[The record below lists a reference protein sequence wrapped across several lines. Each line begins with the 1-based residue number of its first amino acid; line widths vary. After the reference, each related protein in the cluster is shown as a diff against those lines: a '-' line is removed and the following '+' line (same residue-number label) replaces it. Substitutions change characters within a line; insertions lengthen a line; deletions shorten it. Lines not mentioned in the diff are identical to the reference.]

1 MNVRMSIKVLV
12 TEAQLQK
19 IENKKKL
26 ELASERKSKI
36 KGWNKKKK
44 Q

>member
-19 IENKKKL
+19 IENKKKIQ
-26 ELASERKSKI
+26 ASKREKE
-36 KGWNKKKK
+36 
-44 Q
+44 